1 MRRLVWLGTGAAL
14 GATGVVWG
22 RRRLEALQQRM
33 RPTRVA
39 QDVAGEVGGRVRG
52 ARAHVGRAVAGGRA
66 DARQREAQLRDE
78 LRLTE
83 PRR

>member
-22 RRRLEALQQRM
+22 RRRIEATRDRL
-33 RPTRVA
+33 RPARVA
-39 QDVAGEVGGRVRG
+39 GDVADGVGVRVRG

-66 DARQREAQLRDE
+66 DARRREVELRGE
-78 LRLTE
+78 LRLAE
-83 PRR
+83 SPR